1 MKTAIPPNGVTARC
15 VSRKIDR
22 SADNRAVI
30 WRGTGLSVAFDSTS
44 LLSQILG
51 PHLTPNFRF
60 RDYCQ
65 SGYTIVPPEGSIPLH
80 GAITGRQSHP
90 FVLPIT
96 EGILRTSSSFNPSAH
111 RPMERKPVGAVVGI
125 QAYAGRV
132 DAHLGCGKEDL

>member
-65 SGYTIVPPEGSIPLH
+65 SGYTDRFSRGQHSFAWSNYRASKPPFRAANHGGHPENFKLFQPIRTPSHGKKACWRGSWYS
-80 GAITGRQSHP
+80 G
-90 FVLPIT
+90 
-96 EGILRTSSSFNPSAH
+96 LRW
-111 RPMERKPVGAVVGI
+111 
-125 QAYAGRV
+125 
-132 DAHLGCGKEDL
+132 